1 MIMDKYSEMLMNL
14 KNIYNDKSKLRE
26 YALEIKKLREIEK
39 LDYDCLNIIQV
50 DYYLSLISSDDL
62 CLKRIKGLLL
72 NKKWILNN
80 NNDKIWHEEFEMVDT
95 VMCHDK
101 IRKNIYDMIID
112 DENISEVNYKE
123 FLLFRN
129 MLCMIYNCISNS
141 MTEEIMI
148 HNNFNIERANLE
160 FYGHSKKINKLYQE
174 MFFIRVIANIKMLE
188 IISRKETCQEKR
200 YLMFSH
206 VAMIEEEMGH
216 LTKRNL
222 IRLNSYIDDMGLD
235 KFNSLIVKRLIRRK
249 EKE

>member
-1 MIMDKYSEMLMNL
+1 
-14 KNIYNDKSKLRE
+14 
-26 YALEIKKLREIEK
+26 
-39 LDYDCLNIIQV
+39 
-50 DYYLSLISSDDL
+50 
-62 CLKRIKGLLL
+62 
-72 NKKWILNN
+72 
-80 NNDKIWHEEFEMVDT
+80 
-95 VMCHDK
+95 
-101 IRKNIYDMIID
+101 
-112 DENISEVNYKE
+112 
-123 FLLFRN
+123 
-129 MLCMIYNCISNS
+129 MIYNCISNS

-222 IRLNSYIDDMGLD
+222 IKLNSYIDDMGLD